1 MLRDKRNI
9 DEDATIEVSKKQKNN
24 ESKGILS

>member
-9 DEDATIEVSKKQKNN
+9 DEDATIEVSKKQKHN